1 VREVPPE
8 IAAWGSTTGR
18 PPYERPASRP
28 GNPLATA
35 SLVLSILGLVIL
47 LPTFGLGAP
56 LAMPF
61 SIAGWVTGVFG
72 RRQVA
77 EGTTASGDGIA
88 HAGAVIGIAGV
99 VLGVIAVV
107 VWGILIGAGLDLD
120 EFRRD
125 LESGS

>member
-28 GNPLATA
+28 GNPLATT

-61 SIAGWVTGVFG
+61 SIAGWVTGAVG

-77 EGTTASGDGIA
+77 EGATATGDGIA